1 MSKAKSTGVDIDA
14 ILADSQRKRVG
25 GKCNVCT
32 ALAAMPDEWRDKFE
46 AALADTERFSASS
59 LIGAF
64 DRIDVTLA
72 RGSIER
78 HRRRECV
85 GSRGHA

>member
-14 ILADSQRKRVG
+14 ILAANVRKRVG
-25 GKCNVCT
+25 GKCNVCA
-32 ALAAMPDEWRDKFE
+32 ALAAMPDDWRDKFE
-46 AALADTERFSASS
+46 AALADTERFSATS

-64 DRIDVTLA
+64 DKIDVTLA

-85 GSRGHA
+85 GSRASD